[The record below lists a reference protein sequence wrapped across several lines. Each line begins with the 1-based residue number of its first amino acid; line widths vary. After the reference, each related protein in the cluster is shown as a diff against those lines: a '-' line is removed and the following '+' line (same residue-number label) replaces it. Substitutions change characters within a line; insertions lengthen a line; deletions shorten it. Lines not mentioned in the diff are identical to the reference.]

1 MKDGI
6 RHRKAALPSAL
17 SILLLS
23 GGASLTDF
31 PANFGLILFLYVFPL
46 TFVLVNK
53 GIVSLQRESMH
64 LSQHVTDF
72 ANGSHVSF
80 CGFSHHND
88 KGICTYCKWPN
99 LVQIVS
105 QQVGLT

>member
-6 RHRKAALPSAL
+6 RHRKADVSSAL

-23 GGASLTDF
+23 EERSSPIF
-31 PANFGLILFLYVFPL
+31 QEIGLILFLYVFPL
-46 TFVLVNK
+46 TFFLVNK

-88 KGICTYCKWPN
+88 KGICTSCKWPN